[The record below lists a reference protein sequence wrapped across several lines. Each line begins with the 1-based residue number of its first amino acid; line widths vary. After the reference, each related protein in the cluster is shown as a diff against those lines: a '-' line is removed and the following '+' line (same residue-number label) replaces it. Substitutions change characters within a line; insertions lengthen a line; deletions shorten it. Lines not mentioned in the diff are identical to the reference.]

1 MKYLRS
7 KKLFSF
13 VILTF
18 FCSFTIAMPFSVKSR
33 CDKNLQEAR
42 DLVRRFDIKKST
54 RMYESYLKENI
65 KIQSSDV
72 QILRVHLDMARP
84 SIINNFCELFLTID
98 NDFASISPIAK
109 EVAGDYAEETLSL
122 IEKYTPQLNSIII
135 SFLNGD
141 LLPRD
146 FEEQEKLLRKN
157 SYGKELDEETK
168 KFFGAIDD
176 ITNGKRPTYGKS
188 MVRRELAKKDPIA
201 QVLNYA
207 SGVPEDAT
215 GIAYFYPENT
225 ENGQCIYKMAI
236 SSSTATGSIAND
248 VMSGLLE
255 ANKIISA
262 AGITA
267 ANDSVAVLE
276 KGIDLNQGNLKDIN
290 FFKVQG
296 AKQNKFTG
304 KTAYLR
310 YQSRIEGL
318 PDIFECDSST
328 CNIDRLRRG
337 WSLVTSSC
345 KGVQKPF

>member
-1 MKYLRS
+1 VHASVYQRGFTLNICETISSTEKIFSSESPIIKELVSDFSEEIFSSMDRFIPQSNILLISYLEG
-7 KKLFSF
+7 KL
-13 VILTF
+13 L
-18 FCSFTIAMPFSVKSR
+18 PR
-33 CDKNLQEAR
+33 ELEEQLKNLQ
-42 DLVRRFDIKKST
+42 KST
-54 RMYESYLKENI
+54 LSPEMDKFKSALD
-65 KIQSSDV
+65 DV
-72 QILRVHLDMARP
+72 
-84 SIINNFCELFLTID
+84 INGKQ
-98 NDFASISPIAK
+98 P
-109 EVAGDYAEETLSL
+109 
-122 IEKYTPQLNSIII
+122 
-135 SFLNGD
+135 
-141 LLPRD
+141 
-146 FEEQEKLLRKN
+146 
-157 SYGKELDEETK
+157 SYGRS
-168 KFFGAIDD
+168 FA
-176 ITNGKRPTYGKS
+176 
-188 MVRRELAKKDPIA
+188 RRELAKKDPIA

-207 SGVPEDAT
+207 SGVPEDAS

-262 AGITA
+262 AGVTA